1 MSNRQEK
8 IHILARMNYG
18 RAAAPSFLASL
29 SEALGEVIEASA
41 LVPLSESDVLLELFR
56 NRYQR
61 AINGS
66 LLSYREFFRGSD
78 ARRVFHLTDCLADR
92 LLGERAYLLAKPNTN
107 CGAVTLDISTLLRH
121 TAPLIRF
128 DGDSLSA
135 MSMDHTQGL
144 LIDHNPDDSEQT
156 YEAAVWG
163 DRWSLLARACDRKEL
178 A

>member
-18 RAAAPSFLASL
+18 RAAAPSFFASL
-29 SEALGEVIEASA
+29 SEALGELIEASA

-78 ARRVFHLTDCLADR
+78 ARRVVSTILCKRDSRVVIAW
-92 LLGERAYLLAKPNTN
+92 RAR
-107 CGAVTLDISTLLRH
+107 GS
-121 TAPLIRF
+121 
-128 DGDSLSA
+128 
-135 MSMDHTQGL
+135 
-144 LIDHNPDDSEQT
+144 
-156 YEAAVWG
+156 
-163 DRWSLLARACDRKEL
+163 
-178 A
+178 